1 MLLLLYCL
9 SILVRKLPTP
19 KEVNLFRYI
28 NFWLFGVILNID
40 FLMNNNFIKLPKLTL
55 NSDIR
60 R

>member
-1 MLLLLYCL
+1 M